1 PAAVVL
7 VARLYHL
14 LVGKPQADAEDAV
27 HALGVDAVDLLVLE
41 PQGGGGGMRP
51 AFVEAG
57 LEHPLDVLGK
67 SALDAVEA
75 EAEAAV
81 HPELLVLGEPAGP
94 VVGLPHLRRPVAEL
108 RRPVLDPQVAG
119 HPGHIDVAVGGDD
132 LVAHGRERSSTNRR
146 GSRYS
151 GDG

>member
-1 PAAVVL
+1 KAERRRAPKLFRRGGGVVTRNAREPDEAPRIALAEVGGPAVVDL
-7 VARLYHL
+7 VDRLDQL

-27 HALGVDAVDLLVLE
+27 HDLGVDAVDLLVLE
-41 PQGGGGGMRP
+41 PEGGGGGMRP

-108 RRPVLDPQVAG
+108 RRPV
-119 HPGHIDVAVGGDD
+119 
-132 LVAHGRERSSTNRR
+132 
-146 GSRYS
+146 
-151 GDG
+151 